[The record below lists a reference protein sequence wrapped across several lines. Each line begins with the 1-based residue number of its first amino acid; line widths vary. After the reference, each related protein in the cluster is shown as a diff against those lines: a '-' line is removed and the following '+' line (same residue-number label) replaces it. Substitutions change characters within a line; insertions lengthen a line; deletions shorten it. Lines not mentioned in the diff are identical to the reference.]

1 MPSANRD
8 RVTLHYEDIG
18 TGRPV
23 LFLREY
29 GGDYGGD
36 YRSWAQ
42 QEAMQSSDYHC
53 IVARAW
59 LSTVGCARRQ
69 EPIRPGDRHSQHAL
83 PARSS
88 GAGDVAFGR
97 TEHGCSAQRPQH
109 GRGMRGE

>member
-29 GGDYGGD
+29 GGDY
-36 YRSWAQ
+36 RSWAQ
-42 QEAMQSSDYHC
+42 QETMQSSDYHC
-53 IVARAW
+53 IVARAG

-69 EPIRPGDRHSQHAL
+69 ESIRPGHRHSRHAL

-88 GAGDVAFGR
+88 GAGDVTFGR

-109 GRGMRGE
+109 GSGMRGE